1 MISSMTGFASGKGQ
15 VGAHSWNWEL
25 RSVNGKGQ
33 DIRIRVPDWI
43 TGLETHLRKTVSEAT
58 ARGNITVGLRLSR
71 EEGAATL
78 ALNSAQL
85 DAVLAALAETEERAM
100 AAGLSLAP
108 STASQIL
115 ALRGILEA
123 DVEAD
128 DPAPLLAALKTD
140 FAPVF
145 AAFLEMRAEEGAA
158 LHEVIAGQL
167 AQIETLT
174 QAAAKAAA
182 AREAESET
190 ALRAALARVSAAVDV
205 DEARIAQELAL
216 LAVKSDITE
225 EIDRLKAHVA
235 AARDLLAKGGP
246 VGRKLDFLAQEFNRE
261 ANTLCSKSQDSD
273 LTAIGLDLKAV
284 IDRMREQI
292 QNVE

>member
-1 MISSMTGFASGKGQ
+1 MIASMTGFASGKGQ
-15 VGAHSWNWEL
+15 AGAHSWTWEL
-25 RSVNGKGQ
+25 RSVNAKGQ

-43 TGLETHLRKTVSEAT
+43 TGLEAHLRKCVSEAT

-71 EEGAATL
+71 EEGEATL
-78 ALNSAQL
+78 ALNHVQL
-85 DAVLAALAETEERAM
+85 DAVLSAMAETEQRAM
-100 AAGLSLAP
+100 DAGLSLAP

-128 DPAPLLAALKTD
+128 DPAPLLAALRED
-140 FAPVF
+140 FAPVLE
-145 AAFLEMRAEEGAA
+145 AFLEMRAEEGAA
-158 LHEVIAGQL
+158 LEKVLTGQL
-167 AQIETLT
+167 DEIERLT
-174 QAAAKAAA
+174 GEAGRAAA
-182 AREAESET
+182 ARDAGSEG
-190 ALRAALARVSAAVDV
+190 ALRAALARVSDAVDV
-205 DEARIAQELAL
+205 DEARIAQEIAL
-216 LAVKSDITE
+216 IAVKSDITE

-235 AARDLLAKGGP
+235 AARELLAKGGP

-261 ANTLCSKSQDSD
+261 ANTLCAKSQQSE
-273 LTAIGLDLKAV
+273 LTAIGLELKTV